1 VASWVSTV
9 PCSASGG
16 EQWSAP
22 TGPNTEVSYQKHIS
36 RMFLKLKKWTLFD
49 RYYGFSA
56 KYLGQCRLVSAAW
69 GTTTPHLMFPPHWQ
83 VTYHP
88 PSFSTW
94 KSALPG
100 KESVNCF
107 FMATVSMR
115 RQVLSPNDPVL
126 VLHPS
131 ATFHVCIYSSPTA
144 IAVDLQLLIYTWHCC
159 YPS

>member
-1 VASWVSTV
+1 MASCVSTV

-36 RMFLKLKKWTLFD
+36 RIFLKLKKWTLFD

-94 KSALPG
+94 KSALPR
-100 KESVNCF
+100 KESSQLFLHGDGLNAAPSF
-107 FMATVSMR
+107 VSQLPCAR
-115 RQVLSPNDPVL
+115 
-126 VLHPS
+126 
-131 ATFHVCIYSSPTA
+131 SSP
-144 IAVDLQLLIYTWHCC
+144 LSHLSCMHLLVTNSDRC
-159 YPS
+159 